1 MDNSIPGNKDFA
13 EIMKKSRL
21 SIMNE
26 SFEDHLMQKI
36 EVENLSMN
44 SISKNRKISILFFLV
59 GLFLGLIINFS
70 LPKFTSSLPGNVGAQ
85 EFLLYFQIGFVI
97 FILIY
102 LEKLYQSGVLKFRHK
117 NF

>member
-1 MDNSIPGNKDFA
+1 MDNPISGNKDFS

-36 EVENLSMN
+36 EVENRAMN
-44 SISKNRKISILFFLV
+44 SIHRDRKVSVLFFIA
-59 GLFLGLIINFS
+59 GLLLGLIINFS
-70 LPKFTSSLPGNVGAQ
+70 LPKVTNSLPGNVSAQ
-85 EFLLYFQIGFVI
+85 DFSLYFQIGFVV

-102 LEKLYQSGVLKFRHK
+102 LEKQYRAGTLKFRRR